1 MRTIPAFSKKS
12 SGGPT
17 VGGSGQRSGF
27 TDNVKSTNAGKGG
40 LPSKGMAGF
49 QGKGPSIGSSKQ
61 SNHPPFKAKSSTGL
75 AKGTAFSK
83 KKI

>member
-1 MRTIPAFSKKS
+1 
-12 SGGPT
+12 
-17 VGGSGQRSGF
+17 
-27 TDNVKSTNAGKGG
+27 
-40 LPSKGMAGF
+40 MAGF